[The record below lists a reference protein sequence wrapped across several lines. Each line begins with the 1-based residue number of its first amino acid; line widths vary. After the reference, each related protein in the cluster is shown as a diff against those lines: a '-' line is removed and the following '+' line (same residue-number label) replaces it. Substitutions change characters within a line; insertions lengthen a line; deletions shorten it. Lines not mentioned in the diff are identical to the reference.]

1 MIDLSHMVEVLVFDA
16 GVSVLELVCYELVDM
31 VGLDW
36 DGVGMTGDNCFMN
49 DM

>member
-1 MIDLSHMVEVLVFDA
+1 MVEVLVFGV

-36 DGVGMTGDNCFMN
+36 SGVGITADNCFMN